1 MAKGFGGFPGGNMQA
16 LLQQAQKMQKDMQ
29 LAQQEAE
36 SFVAE
41 GRAGGG
47 AVVCVVNGKNEVM
60 SVAIKP
66 EATSDIELLQ
76 DMVRIAANDA
86 INQIRKNTEQK
97 LNQVTGGMNIPG
109 LS

>member
-16 LLQQAQKMQKDMQ
+16 LLQQAQRMQKDMQ
-29 LAQQEAE
+29 VAQQEAE

-66 EATSDIELLQ
+66 EATTDIELLQ

>member
-29 LAQQEAE
+29 IAQQEAE

-66 EATSDIELLQ
+66 EAITDIDLLQ

-86 INQIRKNTEQK
+86 LNQIRKNTEQK

>member
-29 LAQQEAE
+29 VAQQEAE

-66 EATSDIELLQ
+66 EATTDIELLQ